1 MFRCR
6 VARVQEGDVSD
17 GQWWQPDVKG
27 AVQMPGSGGEERTE
41 PRPSPRNKRA
51 EIVAVATKLFGGNGY
66 EDTKW
71 ADVATAVGLGP
82 TALYH
87 YFESKQQCLFEILV
101 EAIEDAQA
109 EFGRLS
115 EGEFGA
121 ALPRLLRG
129 TFERDD
135 REVCR
140 ARVLVSEQGLVRHP
154 RPAPREEEARL
165 RAFALV
171 KEYEESWRDFLAVGM
186 NARAIPNSDPE
197 LLARALIGIHN
208 SVWQWYRPE
217 GRLDLD
223 QVAEFYVPRMLAIA
237 GLPG

>member
-1 MFRCR
+1 
-6 VARVQEGDVSD
+6 
-17 GQWWQPDVKG
+17 
-27 AVQMPGSGGEERTE
+27 MPGSGGEERTE

-51 EIVAVATKLFGGNGY
+51 EIVAVATKFFGENGY

-101 EAIEDAQA
+101 EAIEDAQEEFARLTGGAFA
-109 EFGRLS
+109 E
-115 EGEFGA
+115 
-121 ALPRLLRG
+121 ALPALLRG

-135 REVCR
+135 RAVCR
-140 ARVLVSEQGLVRHP
+140 ARVLVAEQGLVRHP
-154 RPAPREEEARL
+154 RPAPREEEARV

-171 KEYEESWRDFLAVGM
+171 KAYEADWRDFLAGGMEVG
-186 NARAIPNSDPE
+186 AIPRTDPD

-208 SVWQWYRPE
+208 SVWHWYRPQ
-217 GRLDLD
+217 GRLGLD
-223 QVAEFYVPRMLAIA
+223 QVADFYVPHMLGIA
-237 GLPG
+237 GLRA

>member
-1 MFRCR
+1 
-6 VARVQEGDVSD
+6 
-17 GQWWQPDVKG
+17 
-27 AVQMPGSGGEERTE
+27 MPGSGGDERTE

-51 EIVAVATKLFGGNGY
+51 EIVAVATKFFGENGY

-115 EGEFGA
+115 AGEFA
-121 ALPRLLRG
+121 DALPALLRG
-129 TFERDD
+129 TFERGD

-140 ARVLVSEQGLVRHP
+140 SRVLVSEQGLVRHP
-154 RPAPREEEARL
+154 RQAPREEEARL

-171 KEYEESWRDFLAVGM
+171 KEYEQDWRDFLAAGM
-186 NARAIPNSDPE
+186 SAGAIPRADPE
-197 LLARALIGIHN
+197 LLARALIGIHS
-208 SVWQWYRPE
+208 SVWQWYRPG
-217 GRLDLD
+217 GRLGLEE
-223 QVAEFYVPRMLAIA
+223 VAAFYVPRMLGIA

>member
-1 MFRCR
+1 
-6 VARVQEGDVSD
+6 
-17 GQWWQPDVKG
+17 
-27 AVQMPGSGGEERTE
+27 MPGSGGDERTE

-51 EIVAVATKLFGGNGY
+51 EIVAVATKFFGENGY

-101 EAIEDAQA
+101 EAIEDART
-109 EFGRLS
+109 EFGRLTD
-115 EGEFGA
+115 GEFKE
-121 ALPRLLRG
+121 ALPALVRG

-135 REVCR
+135 REACR
-140 ARVLVSEQGLVRHP
+140 ARVLVAEQGLVRHP
-154 RPAPREEEARL
+154 RSAPREEDARR
-165 RAFALV
+165 RAFALL
-171 KEYEESWRDFLAVGM
+171 KEYEEDWRALLAAGM
-186 NARAIPNSDPE
+186 DAGAIPRTDPD

-217 GRLDLD
+217 GRLTLD
-223 QVAEFYVPRMLAIA
+223 EVAAFYAPRMLGIA
-237 GLPG
+237 GASG

>member
-1 MFRCR
+1 
-6 VARVQEGDVSD
+6 
-17 GQWWQPDVKG
+17 
-27 AVQMPGSGGEERTE
+27 MPGSGGDERTE
-41 PRPSPRNKRA
+41 PRPSARNKRA
-51 EIVAVATKLFGGNGY
+51 EIIAVATKFFGENGY

-71 ADVATAVGLGP
+71 ADVAAAVGLGP

-101 EAIEDAQA
+101 EAIEDARA

-115 EGEFGA
+115 EGEFGE
-121 ALPRLLRG
+121 ALPALLRG

-154 RPAPREEEARL
+154 RSAPREEDARL

-171 KEYEESWRDFLAVGM
+171 KEYEERWRDFLAAGM
-186 NARAIPNSDPE
+186 DAEAIPRADPD

-217 GRLDLD
+217 GKLTPDE
-223 QVAEFYVPRMLAIA
+223 VADFYVPRMLGIA
-237 GLPG
+237 GLRG

>member
-1 MFRCR
+1 
-6 VARVQEGDVSD
+6 
-17 GQWWQPDVKG
+17 
-27 AVQMPGSGGEERTE
+27 MPGSGGDEQTE

-51 EIVAVATKLFGGNGY
+51 EIVAVATKLFGENGY

-87 YFESKQQCLFEILV
+87 YFESKQECLFEILV

-115 EGEFGA
+115 EGDYDA
-121 ALPRLLRG
+121 ALRRVLRG
-129 TFERDD
+129 TFERDH

-154 RPAPREEEARL
+154 RSAPREEDARE

-171 KEYEESWRDFLAVGM
+171 KSYEEGWRSFLAAAMDAG
-186 NARAIPNSDPE
+186 ALPRADPE

-217 GRLDLD
+217 GKLTLDE
-223 QVAEFYVPRMLAIA
+223 VADFYVPRMLGIA